1 MGARARQTSPPRGK
15 AARTGAGLMAEPKPV
30 TYRRA
35 PHAPH
40 APYAQTVVP
49 IILSGAAKSAA
60 RITMRRWPSW
70 IAPRAATR
78 QEWSERPFQA
88 ASNMMGRIGRF
99 AFHI

>member
-1 MGARARQTSPPRGK
+1 MYRPWFQSSY
-15 AARTGAGLMAEPKPV
+15 PV
-30 TYRRA
+30 
-35 PHAPH
+35 P
-40 APYAQTVVP
+40 
-49 IILSGAAKSAA
+49 AKSAE

-70 IAPRAATR
+70 TAPRAATC